1 MSKGGLE
8 LSALLSVQPVEGYH
22 DEETSGGAGYAAGE
36 EHIGVL
42 ASAVNQDSW
51 GEKSHKSHI
60 IERNS
65 DPHFSAAFVSNN

>member
-8 LSALLSVQPVEGYH
+8 LSALLSVQPVEGEH

-51 GEKSHKSHI
+51 GGKTSHI

-65 DPHFSAAFVSNN
+65 DTHF

>member
-8 LSALLSVQPVEGYH
+8 LSALLSVQPVEGEH

-51 GEKSHKSHI
+51 GEKKSQKSHN
-60 IERNS
+60 RKKQRPPLLS
-65 DPHFSAAFVSNN
+65 SFCFQ

>member
-51 GEKSHKSHI
+51 KKITKCHI

-65 DPHFSAAFVSNN
+65 SFCFQ